1 MRFSAWLG
9 ADFIACLLARFML
22 RNRASKD
29 SHMSFPQGLFSRP
42 RTKLAIFA
50 SCLVSLW
57 PHVGAQEVSLDPMD
71 IWYRGFLLV
80 QAGEEFQA
88 QGQYL
93 EALNKLTEAKPLFDH
108 LAQKY
113 PDFQT
118 EMVRERRHLIAE
130 NRDTMKRLMRE
141 NAARPPSAPKQIP
154 QAVPVNPAEG
164 YASVPSPPV
173 GRGASTRNR
182 NIELENPSR
191 EVLLPSWEAGS
202 SRALPQRTPG
212 MPTVRTPSPGA
223 VANSIYSDIRDKDET
238 IAFLNEENL
247 ELRKE
252 LSQRKTVLET
262 VQQQLADAQG
272 ERNRLLQQIS
282 QAERNGGGL
291 ATQQKVQ
298 QLKELLGDATEQLQ
312 NATDRNA
319 KLVNALA
326 DSQRESEKLRNRLAE
341 VERERDNLAE
351 VVRGEGNGGRALK
364 ELMDRNRELVAQ
376 LDRAEQLASSL
387 SELSKEKNQDIKML
401 KSEISRIRLERD
413 RLLSENL
420 RHQQSI
426 EDLQR
431 KLELLSDG
439 LTTEEKTS
447 LVSASPFERQENEL
461 LRSIVLKQL
470 RKQAQMKE
478 AKELLLKQLDK
489 VGARSDTLLSLVED
503 MAIGSQLTE
512 EEKALFKAPQF
523 QEIVDAATDMDP
535 TSSDGTKNGGAR
547 MSVTLVAPGIG
558 GVRKDGV
565 VKDQKISVELA
576 QLDKSARL
584 DFKEGRYAEA
594 ETGFLEYLRYRPRS
608 VSCFCNLGVLK
619 IAVKNYTEA
628 EYFFEKA
635 LAVQGDSGLAHYLL
649 GRTYYLQGK
658 LDEALEKLERSLT
671 HDPQNAKA
679 HNTVG
684 VISSQKGWVARAERA
699 FTNAVSIDP
708 KFGDAHFNLAVL
720 YATRDQP
727 DAKSA
732 DKHYFEALRLG
743 VPRDA
748 TIEEFLKEA
757 ETAGATLGSR

>member
-1 MRFSAWLG
+1 
-9 ADFIACLLARFML
+9 
-22 RNRASKD
+22 
-29 SHMSFPQGLFSRP
+29 
-42 RTKLAIFA
+42 
-50 SCLVSLW
+50 
-57 PHVGAQEVSLDPMD
+57 
-71 IWYRGFLLV
+71 
-80 QAGEEFQA
+80 
-88 QGQYL
+88 
-93 EALNKLTEAKPLFDH
+93 
-108 LAQKY
+108 
-113 PDFQT
+113 
-118 EMVRERRHLIAE
+118 
-130 NRDTMKRLMRE
+130 
-141 NAARPPSAPKQIP
+141 
-154 QAVPVNPAEG
+154 
-164 YASVPSPPV
+164 
-173 GRGASTRNR
+173 
-182 NIELENPSR
+182 
-191 EVLLPSWEAGS
+191 
-202 SRALPQRTPG
+202 
-212 MPTVRTPSPGA
+212 
-223 VANSIYSDIRDKDET
+223 
-238 IAFLNEENL
+238 
-247 ELRKE
+247 
-252 LSQRKTVLET
+252 
-262 VQQQLADAQG
+262 
-272 ERNRLLQQIS
+272 
-282 QAERNGGGL
+282 
-291 ATQQKVQ
+291 
-298 QLKELLGDATEQLQ
+298 
-312 NATDRNA
+312 
-319 KLVNALA
+319 
-326 DSQRESEKLRNRLAE
+326 
-341 VERERDNLAE
+341 
-351 VVRGEGNGGRALK
+351 
-364 ELMDRNRELVAQ
+364 
-376 LDRAEQLASSL
+376 
-387 SELSKEKNQDIKML
+387 ML
-401 KSEISRIRLERD
+401 KSEISRIKLERD

-447 LVSASPFERQENEL
+447 LASASPFERQENEL

-503 MAIGSQLTE
+503 MATGSQLTE

-535 TSSDGTKNGGAR
+535 TSPDGTKNGGAR

-628 EYFFEKA
+628 EYFLEKA